1 MVMQEHEHCQDYLR
15 NFSDYID
22 GELPPDFCAELESH
36 LKECPNCRVVFNTL
50 QRTVELYQGN
60 LDEEQLPG
68 EVRSRLFAR
77 LELDD
82 CSGKAGGDN
91 AS

>member
-1 MVMQEHEHCQDYLR
+1 M
-15 NFSDYID
+15 
-22 GELPPDFCAELESH
+22 
-36 LKECPNCRVVFNTL
+36 VFNTL